1 MKIGKDGR
9 IPTSHMLRNCFK
21 FISVLNMK
29 DKAIRFLKMSEK
41 KPNSN
46 ISEKTSRH
54 LLVF

>member
-29 DKAIRFLKMSEK
+29 DKAIRLLKMSEK